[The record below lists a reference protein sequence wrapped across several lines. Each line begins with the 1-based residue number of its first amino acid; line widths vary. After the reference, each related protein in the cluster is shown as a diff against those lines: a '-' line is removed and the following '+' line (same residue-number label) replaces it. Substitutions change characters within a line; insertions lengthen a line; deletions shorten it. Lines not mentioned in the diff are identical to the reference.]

1 MSKKSV
7 NLFCFSCDV
16 DFTVRMSEENTK
28 MKAEYCPFC
37 GEEIDEDDGD
47 AEESDDSN
55 ENEDD
60 KSRW

>member
-16 DFTVRMSEENTK
+16 DFTIRFSEENTK

-37 GEEIDEDDGD
+37 GEPIDEDDGD
-47 AEESDDSN
+47 VEETDEEESDD
-55 ENEDD
+55 EPR
-60 KSRW
+60 RW